1 MAGSSKNEL
10 IDPIGQSIRGTFPP
24 PWSCYQTIFNRIFQR
39 MLLFS
44 PEDVEDLSVGVNP
57 DEDVW
62 HSHKL
67 EVGLFRVGEEN
78 LKM

>member
-1 MAGSSKNEL
+1 MAGSRKNEL
-10 IDPIGQSIRGTFPP
+10 IDPIGQSIRGTFSP
-24 PWSCYQTIFNRIFQR
+24 SVELLSDYIYCV
-39 MLLFS
+39 LLFS

-57 DEDVW
+57 DEDIW

-78 LKM
+78 L